1 MIFDIRGKVMIEN
14 KDKTPRKRVKTK
26 KKDSARDFE
35 LLIEKFK
42 EKNPVRYSI
51 SGSFKADDVIDH
63 NTFGIGIVISTF
75 DKKMDVAFAD
85 QSRILV
91 YDR

>member
-1 MIFDIRGKVMIEN
+1 MIEN

-26 KKDSARDFE
+26 KNVPARDFE

-63 NTFGIGIVISTF
+63 NIFGKGIVISISNKKIVVLF
-75 DKKMDVAFAD
+75 CDKP
-85 QSRILV
+85 RILV
-91 YDR
+91 CDR